1 MTFMKTAAF
10 LLALFCLT
18 AAAPTLRASSLSEIV
33 SSAGTEWIMGKWNSE
48 DGNINLTYTW
58 KLDKNAVGTAFK
70 MGGRESEGMSVLKPG
85 TDEVVYG
92 SVDNEGTV
100 SSGKWGEFNSNPTL
114 FTTTTKQDGTA
125 RKMAIEHIKTD
136 ADTMTVKLY
145 AIGSDGKPD
154 ESQSGSVVFKRSK

>member
-1 MTFMKTAAF
+1 MKTAAF

-18 AAAPTLRASSLSEIV
+18 TAAPTLRAGSLSEIV
-33 SSAGTEWIMGKWNSE
+33 SSAGTEWMMGKWTSE
-48 DGNINLTYTW
+48 DGNITLSYTW
-58 KLDKNAVGTAFK
+58 KLNKNAVAMAFQ
-70 MGGRESEGMSVLKPG
+70 MGDRESEGMSVLKPG
-85 TDEVVYG
+85 SDEVVYG

-136 ADTMTVKLY
+136 AGTMTVKLY
-145 AIGSDGKPD
+145 AIGDDGKPD
-154 ESQSGSVVFKRSK
+154 ESQSGSVVFKKSQ